1 MKIASLINSK
11 DVNMETSNII
21 KAQDNSNKS
30 AFLDLLPIEDGE
42 LPLIW
47 HIFAYSKVLYIVVC
61 CSRLIHVGLE

>member
-1 MKIASLINSK
+1 LKIASLINSK

-21 KAQDNSNKS
+21 KAQDNSKTA

-47 HIFAYSKVLYIVVC
+47 HIFAYCRARYLT
-61 CSRLIHVGLE
+61 